1 MSTSTAVSRRLFL
14 KAASAAGGGLML
26 GCYFS
31 PAGDLLEA
39 AGSLEPNVWVRVD
52 ADSSVRIMLTML
64 EMGQPR

>member
-1 MSTSTAVSRRLFL
+1 MSTPTPVTRRLFL

-31 PAGDLLEA
+31 PTGDPLEA
-39 AGSLEPNVWVRVD
+39 AGTFEPNVWIRVD

-64 EMGQPR
+64 EMGRA